1 MTVGR
6 NHATLRERRYSQCLL
21 KYCTAFS
28 CFSAAA
34 FVLNVPRFLR
44 LPVLGFFFRE
54 YNRYLPDLSFLIME
68 DFLSLDRW
76 QIVGQPLRLPDHQN
90 RQATRLTYN

>member
-6 NHATLRERRYSQCLL
+6 NHATLRERSYSQCLL

-54 YNRYLPDLSFLIME
+54 YKRYLPDSSFLIME
-68 DFLSLDRW
+68 DFLSIDPW
-76 QIVGQPLRLPDHQN
+76 QIVGQPLRLPNHKN
-90 RQATRLTYN
+90 RQATRLPYN